1 MPKSEDEITLC
12 AGNIVINFQKQVI
25 AHLTNLSFYKNLLK
39 MPLAPKKMKVHY
51 LRKNNQNKCKF
62 FEGDEKNL

>member
-12 AGNIVINFQKQVI
+12 AGNIVINFQKQVT

-39 MPLAPKKMKVHY
+39 MPLAQKMKVHY
-51 LRKNNQNKCKF
+51 LRKNKQNKCKF